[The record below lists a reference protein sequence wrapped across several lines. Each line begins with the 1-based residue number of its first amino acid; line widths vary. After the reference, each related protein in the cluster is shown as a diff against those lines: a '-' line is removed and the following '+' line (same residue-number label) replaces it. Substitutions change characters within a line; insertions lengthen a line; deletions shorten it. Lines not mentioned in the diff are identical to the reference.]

1 MNLLQTKLKNLP
13 SSSGVYQ
20 YFDED
25 NHLLYI
31 GKAKNLK
38 NRVKSYFRFTPTLA
52 PSSNLSNRISKMIS
66 QVSNLEYILVPNEHE
81 ALILENS
88 LIKQLKPKYNI
99 LLRDDKTYPYIYVDY
114 EDEFPRF
121 EITRKIIKKPKI
133 KYFGPYSTGARDLLK
148 SIYDVVPLVQ
158 KKGSLK
164 SKKACLFYQIGKCL
178 APCEDKVSQEDYAK
192 QVELALELINNK
204 NKLIKIL
211 NIRLERLSEDLRF
224 EEAMALRD
232 NIKAIRNSQISSDLD
247 FARLE
252 NIDLFYIKAYD
263 KRAVLIKLFIRDGKL
278 ISSSHNFIK
287 YSQNN
292 KEDNFD
298 IDEAYKR
305 AIFNYYNANL
315 PIIPSQILVGF
326 EFSYKDEVQSFLK
339 DKYQKNIEI
348 IEPKRGKKK
357 ELIKIALSNANE
369 LIKIDNYK
377 NDFAIYEEIKELFG
391 LQYIPNRIETFDNSH
406 MMGEATVGA
415 MVVYEDKFIK
425 GDYRHYNLESKDEYA
440 QMNETLTK
448 RVLNFEENPPPD
460 LWIIDGGKT
469 LMSLARD
476 ILESVGVN
484 IDVVG
489 ISKEKIEKVNAKA
502 TNDTKIKN
510 TISSKRAKGSARDII
525 HTKDE
530 VYILETSDKRLQF
543 VQRLRDEAH
552 RFAITYHKKTKL
564 KKDQEIS
571 LLKVD
576 GIGAGKV
583 KRLIDYF
590 GSFEAVKNASKEELE
605 TVIPSKDA
613 MKLKE
618 VIS

>member
-1 MNLLQTKLKNLP
+1 MNLLEKKLKNLP

-20 YFDED
+20 YFDEQ

-52 PSSNLSNRISKMIS
+52 PSSNLSNRISKMIA
-66 QVSNLEYILVPNEHE
+66 QVTNLEYIIVPNEHE

-99 LLRDDKTYPYIYVDY
+99 LLRDDKTYPYIYIDY
-114 EDEFPRF
+114 EEEFPRF

-178 APCEDKVSQEDYAK
+178 APCEGKITQEEYAK
-192 QVELALELINNK
+192 QIHYGLELINNK

-211 NIRLERLSEDLRF
+211 NIRLDKLSSELRF

-232 NIKAIRNSQISSDLD
+232 NIKAIQNSQISSDLD

-252 NIDLFYIKAYD
+252 NIDIFYIEEFG
-263 KRAVLIKLFIRDGKL
+263 KRAVNIKLFIRDGKL

-287 YSQNN
+287 YSSD
-292 KEDNFD
+292 EFD

-305 AIFNYYNANL
+305 AIFNYYNGDIPVL
-315 PIIPSQILVGF
+315 PSQIIVGY
-326 EFSYKDEVQSFLK
+326 EFDNMDEVSKFLSK
-339 DKYQKNIEI
+339 KYNKNIEI
-348 IEPKRGKKK
+348 LKPKRGKKK
-357 ELIKIALSNANE
+357 ELINIASSNAKE
-369 LIKIDNYK
+369 LIKIDKYK
-377 NDFAIYEEIKELFG
+377 NDFAVYDEIKELFG
-391 LQYIPNRIETFDNSH
+391 LEFVPSRIEVFDNSH

-425 GDYRHYNLESKDEYA
+425 SDYRHYNLQAKDEYA
-440 QMNETLTK
+440 QMYETLSR
-448 RVLNFEENPPPD
+448 RVESFETNPPPD
-460 LWIIDGGKT
+460 LWVIDGGKT
-469 LMSLARD
+469 LMNLAID
-476 ILESVGVN
+476 ILNSVGVN
-484 IDVVG
+484 IDVIG
-489 ISKEKIEKVNAKA
+489 ISKEKVDAKA
-502 TNDTKIKN
+502 SRTKLTTTK
-510 TISSKRAKGSARDII
+510 SSRRAKGGARDII
-525 HTKDE
+525 YSKNKIED
-530 VYILETSDKRLQF
+530 VFRLEMSDKRLQF
-543 VQRLRDEAH
+543 IQRLRDEAH

-564 KKDQEIS
+564 KKDKEIS
-571 LLKVD
+571 LLKID
-576 GIGAGKV
+576 GFGEGKV
-583 KRLIDYF
+583 KKLIDYF
-590 GSFEAVKNASKEELE
+590 GTFDAIKNASVSELE
-605 TVIPSKDA
+605 MVLSSKDA
-613 MKLKE
+613 NNLKNSF
-618 VIS
+618 IDS